1 MWWWCIRFKNLIEW
15 IIEPADWVGFA
26 ALQDPIKKLCFGAL
40 AGSLALFWCF
50 GLVIWMDEVWSKGNG
65 RTLPCVCALN
75 SAHSLRGNRCWQHP
89 FFSLYVSLSTP
100 TSVSHF
106 LSLSILTLTHAPH
119 FSSHFS
125 VSLTISFWIITPITL
140 LLSHLSQTFLFASL
154 NVSLLSPSFRILLFS
169 SSSLLLLFS
178 LYCLHSHPPCSQ
190 KLSFKERVRMA
201 SPRGQ
206 SMKSRQTSINERQRC
221 SPGND
226 VGSADGLM
234 GGSPAKV
241 QKSWSFNDRTRFR
254 PSLRL
259 KSQTRTAVPDGEWDY
274 VCMSILL

>member
-1 MWWWCIRFKNLIEW
+1 MLTT
-15 IIEPADWVGFA
+15 
-26 ALQDPIKKLCFGAL
+26 
-40 AGSLALFWCF
+40 SL
-50 GLVIWMDEVWSKGNG
+50 
-65 RTLPCVCALN
+65 
-75 SAHSLRGNRCWQHP
+75 
-89 FFSLYVSLSTP
+89 FFSFYVSLSTL

-106 LSLSILTLTHAPH
+106 ISLSIP
-119 FSSHFS
+119 
-125 VSLTISFWIITPITL
+125 SLTYFYP
-140 LLSHLSQTFLFASL
+140 LSHLSLFVSL
-154 NVSLLSPSFRILLFS
+154 NVSLLSPYTCIPKL
-169 SSSLLLLFS
+169 SSSLLLLFFS
-178 LYCLHSHPPCSQ
+178 PPRSPFPTSVTPCSQ

-226 VGSADGLM
+226 VSSGDGLM

-274 VCMSILL
+274 AYVYAHLTVNGNHSTIDRLGTIEHNILTLFNFLNPSAPPVEQSPLTCAK

>member
-1 MWWWCIRFKNLIEW
+1 MLTT
-15 IIEPADWVGFA
+15 
-26 ALQDPIKKLCFGAL
+26 
-40 AGSLALFWCF
+40 SL
-50 GLVIWMDEVWSKGNG
+50 
-65 RTLPCVCALN
+65 
-75 SAHSLRGNRCWQHP
+75 
-89 FFSLYVSLSTP
+89 FFSFYVSPSIL

-106 LSLSILTLTHAPH
+106 FPLNSIRDSLSPIFPICT
-119 FSSHFS
+119 FS
-125 VSLTISFWIITPITL
+125 VSLTTFVWIIIQITL
-140 LLSHLSQTFLFASL
+140 DSSVSPNPSLFLWMFFSSLPIFTFFNSLLLFFLFSL
-154 NVSLLSPSFRILLFS
+154 NVLCFLPPS
-169 SSSLLLLFS
+169 
-178 LYCLHSHPPCSQ
+178 PPCSQ

-226 VGSADGLM
+226 VCSADGLM

-274 VCMSILL
+274 VCMPSLQ